1 LHHFKDIGPVLGGY
15 SNSINHWKYITGWLR
30 GLDDDTVR
38 SGKRLAMVPLAALD
52 L

>member
-1 LHHFKDIGPVLGGY
+1 MISMPMEFSGTTGY